1 MESSVSSEL
10 HDLVRSLR
18 SRKSPRMG
26 CTHSRVFS
34 LHDDV
39 RARSARTPTLF
50 SPLAIL
56 EILAILA
63 GLLGVAIVRK
73 GRYGSACGVI
83 RARCTAW

>member
-56 EILAILA
+56 EILAILGA
-63 GLLGVAIVRK
+63 SRSDALPSEMKGVHPE
-73 GRYGSACGVI
+73 
-83 RARCTAW
+83 

>member
-63 GLLGVAIVRK
+63 GFSESPLFARVAM
-73 GRYGSACGVI
+73 GR
-83 RARCTAW
+83 RAA